1 MYLWTFKIS
10 RCCCQNKI
18 IFSLGLFCLPKCNVK
33 YLKISWRHCVTD
45 TQSQSQPFYRSH
57 VVLNYAELKLKIV
70 EQHKMFLFQG
80 AQQRSDASCNYK
92 TSPLHRLW
100 VKYVALSHFEI
111 WPFAEIPPPSISE
124 NHIVSF
130 SPNFMLKKACLKVQN
145 LQYNFLDWKRAPHP
159 FPKIHP
165 F

>member
-57 VVLNYAELKLKIV
+57 VVLNYAGLKLEVV

-80 AQQRSDASCNYK
+80 AQQRSDASCSYK
-92 TSPLHRLW
+92 TSPLHCLW

-111 WPFAEIPPPSISE
+111 WPFAEFPPPHFGKSYCIF
-124 NHIVSF
+124 VSKF
-130 SPNFMLKKACLKVQN
+130 HAQKGLSKSPKSAV
-145 LQYNFLDWKRAPHP
+145 
-159 FPKIHP
+159 
-165 F
+165 